1 MDLKTIY
8 HNSIKTIKYSEE
20 YDDNMELFEQGVN
33 ILGQRIQDENFSEFS
48 DDERELLTEIFLT
61 IGEWEQIIMYVD
73 ERLVAE
79 LVSLSGTILQRMTVA
94 DYLQENATFYTLEE
108 AKEDQECET
117 LEEVMECFFLVV
129 DGDEMKFVGDEI
141 FDKWF

>member
-1 MDLKTIY
+1 
-8 HNSIKTIKYSEE
+8 
-20 YDDNMELFEQGVN
+20 
-33 ILGQRIQDENFSEFS
+33 
-48 DDERELLTEIFLT
+48 
-61 IGEWEQIIMYVD
+61 MYVD

-79 LVSLSGTILQRMTVA
+79 LVSLSGTIIQRMTVA

-117 LEEVMECFFLVV
+117 LEEVLKCFFLVV

-141 FDKWF
+141 FDEWF